1 MSKANPEANPEASP
15 EASPV
20 NSPVN
25 SPEVANDSGNVR
37 RMAPFCESLV
47 VDRRCIEGLSLTG
60 SHRHTML

>member
-1 MSKANPEANPEASP
+1 MTKANPEA
-15 EASPV
+15 
-20 NSPVN
+20 SPVN

-60 SHRHTML
+60 SHCHTML